1 MKQNWKKKC
10 SVTGLTLLL
19 MVLFSSFTINDLHAQ
34 QRIAGTV
41 KDTNGMPLPG
51 VNVIQKGTSN
61 GTVTDFDGNFDL
73 SLDSGTNTLVF
84 SFVGYLTTEV
94 EIDSQTQI
102 SVTLEEDAEA
112 LDEVVVMGYGTQKKS
127 KITGAVDFVNAEELE
142 DAVFNSV
149 DQMLQ
154 GRAAGVQ
161 ITTAS
166 GEPGAAPR
174 VRIRGNTSINADSN
188 PLWVV
193 DGIPLTTVPNFSPQE
208 IESFEVLKDA
218 ASTAIY
224 GARGAAGVIL
234 VKTKRGKVGT
244 GMQIQ
249 GSALETITSFGG
261 GYDVLSGNDYATYR
275 NEIATFKGAGLPFP
289 NGADSE
295 NLQSID
301 WVDQIFRSG
310 LREQYNLSAIG
321 GGEDISYFVSS
332 NYLGE
337 DGILVNSDFE
347 RVSFRANVDFKGFK
361 DKLQVN
367 VSTNITRSE
376 NNGGIIGGGRSRNG
390 SGGSYL
396 NALLAE
402 PLVPSLDFVGS
413 SSTGQIF
420 ANPYFD
426 VTRDYRNRVLTDV
439 LATIQTSYKI
449 FDNLTFINSIST
461 NLRYNNDNR
470 FAPSEVARAT
480 LNNGLSSLTSERND
494 DLVLTNYLR
503 YEDIFS
509 EKHQLNVLG
518 GVEYSKFNF
527 FQQQSNGAGL
537 ILTDLGVNDVS
548 FADNQ
553 TINSSRTQS
562 ILQSGFLRAE
572 YSFDDKYL
580 VNGTVRADG
589 SSVFAENNKWGY
601 FPSFGVSWKAINEP
615 FLDTQDI
622 FSDLRLRASWGQVG
636 VQAIPPY
643 NSLSVFGS
651 VFPGGNTPSVFSGV
665 GNTINPGLRPLRL
678 ANPNLRWETTETIN
692 IGVDAGLLKNRVELS
707 ADFYVKKSR
716 DLLQTIA
723 IPAQTGFS
731 QALVNLGEIENRG
744 LEISLTVRPVAADN
758 FSWTSAANGT
768 FNKSEVID
776 LGTNP
781 RIISGGTHLFQ
792 PGEEFGVFFGRR
804 NAGLIQQSDFD
815 TNGDPTFATFG
826 LDNALGQIRY
836 QDLDGDGTIGNP
848 NSITN
853 FDADETVIGN
863 PNPDFIFGWNNDF
876 RYKNFTLNMFIQGSI
891 GNDIMNQTGALLHSG
906 NAADGL
912 DAINNQ
918 SVSYFNNRFIP
929 GVNEHNDPRYPRSGS
944 TTVPY
949 APLRGI
955 VSDVW
960 IEDGSYARLKNVS
973 LRYHLP
979 IESVSLEVFVTG
991 TNLLTLTN
999 YSGADPEVSQNVES
1013 ASLRP
1018 GIDLS
1023 PYPLTK
1029 QYSLGLNINF

>member
-1 MKQNWKKKC
+1 MTHYEKNFQRALILCSMIFSLGVFAQGNRVSG
-10 SVTGLTLLL
+10 SVTTEDG
-19 MVLFSSFTINDLHAQ
+19 A
-34 QRIAGTV
+34 
-41 KDTNGMPLPG
+41 PLPG
-51 VNVIQKGTSN
+51 VNIVQKGTSN
-61 GTVTDFDGNFDL
+61 GVVADFDGNYEITL
-73 SLDSGTNTLVF
+73 VNGSQILVF
-84 SFVGYLTTEV
+84 SYVGFSSKE
-94 EIDSQTQI
+94 I
-102 SVTLEEDAEA
+102 SVAEQSVINVALQEDAQN
-112 LDEVVVMGYGTQKKS
+112 LDEVVVVGYGSQKES
-127 KITGAVDFVNAEELE
+127 KITGAVEVVNAEELE

-161 ITTAS
+161 ITSAS

-174 VRIRGNTSINADSN
+174 VRIRGNTSINANSN

-193 DGIPLTTVPNFSPQE
+193 DGIPLTTAPNFSPQE

-234 VKTKRGKVGT
+234 VKTKRGRDGAR
-244 GMQIQ
+244 MQIQ
-249 GSALETITSFGG
+249 GSALTTITNFGG
-261 GYDVLSGNDYATYR
+261 GYDVLSGNDYTTYR
-275 NEIATFKGAGLPFP
+275 NEIATFRGIDLPFP
-289 NGADSE
+289 NGVDPE

-301 WVDQIFRSG
+301 WVDQIFKSG
-310 LREQYNLSAIG
+310 LRQEYNLSATG
-321 GGEDISYFVSS
+321 GGENIGYFVST

-347 RVSFRANVDFKGFK
+347 RVSFRANVDLKGFK

-376 NNGGIIGGGRSRNG
+376 NNGGIIGGGGFRNG
-390 SGGSYL
+390 AGGSYL

-413 SSTGQIF
+413 SSTGQVF
-420 ANPYFD
+420 ANPYID
-426 VTRDYRNRVLTDV
+426 VTRDFRNRIITNVLGTV
-439 LATIQTSYKI
+439 QTSYEI

-470 FAPSEVARAT
+470 FAPGEVARAR
-480 LNNGLSSLTSERND
+480 LDNGVSSLTSQRFE
-494 DLVLTNYLR
+494 DLVITNYLR

-518 GVEYSKFNF
+518 GMEYSKFNF

-537 ILTDLGVNDVS
+537 TLTDLGVDNVS
-548 FADNQ
+548 FANNQ
-553 TINSSRTQS
+553 TIGSLRTQS

-580 VNGTVRADG
+580 VNGTIRADG

-601 FPSFGVSWKAINEP
+601 FPSFGVAWKAINES
-615 FLDTQDI
+615 FLDTQDV

-636 VQAIPPY
+636 VQAISPY
-643 NSLSVFGS
+643 NSLSAFGS
-651 VFPGGNTPSVFSGV
+651 TFQGDPRPIVFSGI
-665 GNTINPGLRPLRL
+665 GNTLTAGLRPLRL
-678 ANPNLRWETTETIN
+678 ANPNLQWETTETLN
-692 IGVDAGLLKNRVELS
+692 IGIDAGLFNNKVDLS

-744 LEISLTVRPVAADN
+744 LEISLTVRPVTTDN
-758 FSWTSAANGT
+758 FSWTSAINGT
-768 FNKSEVID
+768 FNQSEVID
-776 LGTNP
+776 LGSNP

-792 PGEEFGVFFGRR
+792 PGEEFGVFFGRK

-815 TNGDPTFATFG
+815 NNGDPTFATLG
-826 LDNALGQIRY
+826 PDNALGQIRY

-848 NSITN
+848 DPVTN
-853 FDADETVIGN
+853 FDTDETVVGN

-876 RYKNFTLNMFIQGSI
+876 RYKNFTLNVFLQGSI

-918 SVSYFNNRFIP
+918 SVTYFNNRFIP

-960 IEDGSYARLKNVS
+960 IEDGTYMRLKNIT
-973 LRYHLP
+973 LRYRLP
-979 IESVSLEVFVTG
+979 LESFSIEAFVTG

-999 YSGADPEVSQNVES
+999 YSGADPEVSQNVAS
-1013 ASLRP
+1013 ASLRQ

-1023 PYPLTK
+1023 PYPLTQ

>member
-1 MKQNWKKKC
+1 MMKNKRIKKMKKTLSFC
-10 SVTGLTLLL
+10 LIIFSLGMFAQGNVVKGAVTSEDG
-19 MVLFSSFTINDLHAQ
+19 I
-34 QRIAGTV
+34 
-41 KDTNGMPLPG
+41 PLPG
-51 VNVIQKGTSN
+51 VNVLQKTTNN
-61 GTVTDFDGNFDL
+61 GTVTDFDGNY
-73 SLDSGTNTLVF
+73 SITMVQGEKTLVF
-84 SFVGYLTTEV
+84 SYIGYKTVERTVTTSSLNIV
-94 EIDSQTQI
+94 LATDS
-102 SVTLEEDAEA
+102 AA
-112 LDEVVVMGYGTQKKS
+112 LDEVVIVGYGSQKKS
-127 KITGAVDFVNAEELE
+127 KITGAVEVVNAEELD
-142 DAVFNSV
+142 DAVFNGV

-161 ITTAS
+161 ITSAS

-174 VRIRGNTSINADSN
+174 IRIRGNTSINANSN

-193 DGIPLTTVPNFSPQE
+193 DGVPLSTAPNFSPQE

-234 VKTKRGKVGT
+234 VKTKRGKEGSI
-244 GMQIQ
+244 MQIQ
-249 GSALETITSFGG
+249 GSVLTTITNFGG
-261 GYDVLSGNDYATYR
+261 GYDVISGNEYATYR
-275 NEIATFKGAGLPFP
+275 NEIATFRGAGQPFP
-289 NGADSE
+289 NGSGPE
-295 NLQSID
+295 NLQDID
-301 WVDQIFRSG
+301 WTDQIFRSG
-310 LREQYNLSAIG
+310 LRQEYNLSATG
-321 GGEDISYFVSS
+321 GGENMGYFVST

-347 RVSFRANVDFKGFK
+347 RVALRANLDFKGFN

-376 NNGGIIGGGRSRNG
+376 NNGGIIGGGGFRNG
-390 SGGSYL
+390 TGGSYL
-396 NALLAE
+396 NSLLAE
-402 PLVPSLDFVGS
+402 PLVPSLDFAGS
-413 SSTGQIF
+413 SSTGQLF
-420 ANPYFD
+420 ANPYID
-426 VTRDYRNRVLTDV
+426 VTKDFRNRVLTNT

-449 FDNLTFINSIST
+449 FDNLTFINGISA
-461 NLRYNNDNR
+461 NLRYSNDNR
-470 FAPSEVARAT
+470 FAPGEVARAR
-480 LNNGLSSLTSERND
+480 LDNGVSSLTSQRFED
-494 DLVLTNYLR
+494 FVVTNYLR
-503 YEDIFS
+503 YEDVFS
-509 EKHQLNVLG
+509 EKHQLSVLG
-518 GVEYSKFNF
+518 GIEYSKFNF
-527 FQQQSNGAGL
+527 WQQQSNGSGL
-537 ILTDLGVNDVS
+537 SLTDLGVDDVS

-553 TINSSRTQS
+553 TISSLTTQS

-572 YSFDDKYL
+572 YSFNDKYL
-580 VNGTVRADG
+580 VNGTIRADG

-601 FPSFGVSWKAINEP
+601 FPSFGVAWKAINEP
-615 FLDTQDI
+615 FLEAQNI

-651 VFPGGNTPSVFSGV
+651 TFTGDPRPIVFSGI
-665 GNTINPGLRPLRL
+665 GNTLNAGLRPLRL
-678 ANPNLRWETTETIN
+678 ANPNLQWETTESLN
-692 IGVDAGLLKNRVELS
+692 IGIDAGLFNNKVDLS
-707 ADFYVKKSR
+707 SDFYVKKSS

-723 IPAQTGFS
+723 IPAETGFS

-744 LEISLTVRPVAADN
+744 FEISLTVRPVTTDN

-768 FNKSEVID
+768 FNKSKVID

-792 PGEEFGVFFGRR
+792 PGEEFGVFFGRK
-804 NAGLIQQSDFD
+804 NDGLIQQSDFE
-815 TNGDPTFATFG
+815 TSGAPSFPTLG
-826 LDNALGQIRY
+826 PDNAIGQIKY

-848 NSITN
+848 DPITN
-853 FDADETVIGN
+853 FDTDETVIGN

-876 RYKNFTLNMFIQGSI
+876 KYKNLTLNVFIQGSI
-891 GNDIMNQTGALLHSG
+891 GNDIMNISGALLHSG

-918 SVSYFNNRFIP
+918 SVRYFNNRFIP
-929 GVNEHNDPRYPRSGS
+929 GINEHNDPRYPRSGS

-960 IEDGSYARLKNVS
+960 IEDGSYVRLKNIT
-973 LRYHLP
+973 LRYRLP
-979 IESVSLEVFVTG
+979 IKSISVEVFVTG

-999 YSGADPEVSQNVES
+999 YSGADPEVSQNVGS
-1013 ASLRP
+1013 ASLRQ

-1029 QYSLGLNINF
+1029 QYSLGININF

>member
-1 MKQNWKKKC
+1 MMKNNYERKLKK
-10 SVTGLTLLL
+10 TLSLCI
-19 MVLFSSFTINDLHAQ
+19 MIFSLGVFAQ
-34 QRIAGTV
+34 GNVVKGTV
-41 KDTNGMPLPG
+41 TSDDGVPLPG
-51 VNVIQKGTSN
+51 VNVLQKTTGN
-61 GTVTDFDGNFDL
+61 GAVTDFDGNYEIKMIQ
-73 SLDSGTNTLVF
+73 GNQTLVF
-84 SFVGYLTTEV
+84 SYIGFKTV
-94 EIDSQTQI
+94 ERSATASSLNIVLETDS
-102 SVTLEEDAEA
+102 AA
-112 LDEVVVMGYGTQKKS
+112 LDEVVIVGYGSQKKS
-127 KITGAVDFVNAEELE
+127 KITGAVEVVNAEELD

-161 ITTAS
+161 ITSAS

-174 VRIRGNTSINADSN
+174 IRIRGNTSINANSN

-193 DGIPLTTVPNFSPQE
+193 DGIPLSTAPNFSPQE

-234 VKTKRGKVGT
+234 VKTKRGKEGT
-244 GMQIQ
+244 IMQIQ
-249 GSALETITSFGG
+249 GSALTTITNFGG

-275 NEIATFKGAGLPFP
+275 NEIATFLGTGQPFP
-289 NGADSE
+289 NGADPA
-295 NLQSID
+295 NLQDID
-301 WVDQIFRSG
+301 WTDQIFRSG
-310 LREQYNLSAIG
+310 LRQEYNLSASG
-321 GGEDISYFVSS
+321 GGENIGYFVST

-347 RVSFRANVDFKGFK
+347 RVALRANIDFRGFN

-376 NNGGIIGGGRSRNG
+376 NNGGIIGSGGFRNG
-390 SGGSYL
+390 TGGSYL
-396 NALLAE
+396 NSLLAE
-402 PLVPSLDFVGS
+402 PIVPSLDFTGS

-420 ANPYFD
+420 ANPYID
-426 VTRDYRNRVLTDV
+426 VTKDFRNRVLTNT

-449 FDNLTFINSIST
+449 FDNLTFINSISA

-470 FAPSEVARAT
+470 FAPREVARAAQP
-480 LNNGLSSLTSERND
+480 GGVSSLTSQRFE
-494 DLVLTNYLR
+494 DLVVTNYLR
-503 YEDIFS
+503 YEDNFS
-509 EKHQLNVLG
+509 EKHQLSVLG

-527 FQQQSNGAGL
+527 FQQGANGAGL
-537 ILTDLGVNDVS
+537 SLTDLGVNDVS

-553 TINSSRTQS
+553 TISSLSTQS

-580 VNGTVRADG
+580 INGTVRADG

-601 FPSFGVSWKAINEP
+601 FPSLGVSWKAINEP
-615 FLDTQDI
+615 FLETQDI

-636 VQAIPPY
+636 VQAISPY

-651 VFPGGNTPSVFSGV
+651 TIGGPVFSGI
-665 GNTINPGLRPLRL
+665 GNTVTPGLRPLRL
-678 ANPNLRWETTETIN
+678 ANPNLQWETTESLN
-692 IGVDAGLLKNRVELS
+692 IGVDATLFNNKVDLS
-707 ADFYVKKSR
+707 ADFYVKKSS

-723 IPAQTGFS
+723 IPAETGFAE
-731 QALVNLGEIENRG
+731 ALVNLGEIENKG
-744 LEISLTVRPVAADN
+744 FEISLTIRPVTTDD
-758 FSWTSAANGT
+758 FSWTSSANGT
-768 FNKSEVID
+768 FNKSKVIN

-781 RIISGGTHLFQ
+781 RIIANSTHLFQ
-792 PGEEFGVFFGRR
+792 PGEEFGVFFGRK
-804 NAGLIQQSDFD
+804 NDGLIQESDFD
-815 TNGDPTFATFG
+815 TSGATTFPTLG
-826 LDNALGQIRY
+826 PDNALGQNKY

-848 NSITN
+848 DPITN

-876 RYKNFTLNMFIQGSI
+876 KYKNLTLNVFVQGSI
-891 GNDIMNQTGALLHSG
+891 GNDIMNISGALLHSG

-918 SVSYFNNRFIP
+918 SVGYFNNRFIP

-960 IEDGSYARLKNVS
+960 IEDGSYVRLKNIT
-973 LRYHLP
+973 LRYLLP
-979 IESVSLEVFVTG
+979 IKSVSVEAFVTG

-999 YSGADPEVSQNVES
+999 YSGADPEVSQNVGN
-1013 ASLRP
+1013 ANLRQ
-1018 GIDLS
+1018 GIDVS

-1029 QYSLGLNINF
+1029 QFSLGVNINF